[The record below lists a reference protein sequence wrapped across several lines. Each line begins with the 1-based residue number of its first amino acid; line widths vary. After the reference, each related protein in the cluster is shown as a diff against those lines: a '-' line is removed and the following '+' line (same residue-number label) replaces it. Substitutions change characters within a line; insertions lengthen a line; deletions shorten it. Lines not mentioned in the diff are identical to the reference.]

1 MARIKKRGPGR
12 PSLGD
17 AGQTRIRAVRLTP
30 ALDAQVVIAA
40 GREEQTVSDW
50 LRAAA
55 ELAIARGGTR

>member
-1 MARIKKRGPGR
+1 
-12 PSLGD
+12 
-17 AGQTRIRAVRLTP
+17 
-30 ALDAQVVIAA
+30 VVIAA